1 MMRFPSVALVIFISS
16 LSYSESF
23 GVNVNAGRSITSKS
37 TRTQILRTRSSQSRF
52 SPSSLRDKWDDLI
65 DDDEVGDPLWQV
77 RTKFDSRLTHV
88 QTKEKLY
95 LAVLY

>member
-1 MMRFPSVALVIFISS
+1 MRFPSVAFVIFISS

-37 TRTQILRTRSSQSRF
+37 TQILLTRSSQSRF

>member
-1 MMRFPSVALVIFISS
+1 MHFPFVALAISISS

-37 TRTQILRTRSSQSRF
+37 TQILRTRSSQSRF

-77 RTKFDSRLTHV
+77 RTRIDARLTHV